1 MRTVRRLG
9 CALDHVQSTSKG
21 DVLRCRENARKKDVR
36 LTNIEA
42 AKAIAD
48 VIRTSLGPRGMD
60 KMVRRIDSSACHSMH
75 APQQRFVHTVRKSDE
90 NVFKA
95 TTRQGHSGN
104 RCGPLL
110 LLHSKRQLRGDG
122 RGDGRGQVCQADG
135 EVIITNDGATIL
147 NKMSV
152 TQPAAKML
160 VELSKSQVRLQ
171 GRTPLTML
179 QCSELLPGAPL
190 PAAAKRACRES

>member
-1 MRTVRRLG
+1 MRTVQRLG

-60 KMVRRIDSSACHSMH
+60 KMVRHIDSSACHSMH
-75 APQQRFVHTVRKSDE
+75 APQQRSVHTVRKSDE
-90 NVFKA
+90 IVFKA

-110 LLHSKRQLRGDG
+110 LPHSKRHLRGDG
-122 RGDGRGQVCQADG
+122 GRGQVCQADG

-171 GRTPLTML
+171 GRTRLTPL
-179 QCSELLPGAPL
+179 QH
-190 PAAAKRACRES
+190 PAALQQ